1 MPDPVHKG
9 SFKDYSFAK
18 VYYAIAGHGRTGV
31 MDIVDETDELLQK
44 QIFFLGGD
52 SSYVKLGPIQ
62 ESLGQIM
69 LSRGLITEDQ
79 LEEVIDETALNQKQ
93 VGQVLIEKGVIN
105 SDRLH
110 QLLIYQVRLKLI
122 SCFSY
127 TKGLFRFREESVGQ
141 FNHDV
146 PMYKVNPDEIVYRG
160 VKQHHCIDRLE
171 KEFEFLREKGLRLS
185 RDFERRK
192 ENIPFLDEEFAF
204 VKSIGEGKA
213 FSHVIGSSDLGLTS
227 TLKLLYAL
235 LVTGMVEVA
244 EVQTLR
250 NVKAEEGEGLR
261 RKTKTIE
268 LSEMEKQPAASAES
282 EGGDEEFARLVGDY
296 LSENMEG
303 ESGESAETGEEE
315 AESKELSVY
324 EDRQLDISPVA
335 ELFLENKQAAL
346 QAYLSSRPGEGASRL
361 GEIMVNQKLID
372 GNQLQEAYKKMREE
386 GTSFLNS
393 LMELGAIKDE
403 DMHTVLSEYFKVP
416 AIKLSELELDQDIVS
431 LVPEEASLKHR
442 VIPINRT
449 GATLVVAM
457 ADPSNIEVIDEL
469 KFLTGLNIDVVVATE
484 NDIKE
489 AINRYHDS
497 AEMLEDVMANFDDSD
512 IEMAEYEDDF
522 DLTTVETDSAS
533 TPVVRL
539 VNQILHDAL
548 AKGASDVHFEPYEDT
563 FRVRY
568 RIDGVLYHIIS
579 PPYKLRN
586 AMVSRIKILAKLNI
600 AERRLPQ
607 DGRVSVKMKGKKI
620 DFRVSTL
627 PTLWGEKM
635 VMRILDKEN
644 LQLDLT
650 KLGMLRPQLDDFRWA
665 FKQPYGMVLV
675 TGPSG
680 SGKTTTLYSALIE
693 LNQISD
699 NVSTAEDPI
708 EYYMEG
714 INQVQ
719 MHDDIG
725 LNFAYALRSFLRQDP
740 DTIMV
745 GEIRDF
751 ETAEIAVK
759 AALTGHVV
767 LSSVHTNDAPST
779 VNRLL
784 NMGVEPFLITASL
797 NGVLS
802 QRLVRR
808 LCDNCKEPEEF
819 DKQSLLQVGVPPE
832 DVDDFVGYKAV
843 GCQQCSDR
851 GFKGRLGIYEV
862 MTIKGELTDLILTG
876 ATPTELKH
884 EAMERGMVTM
894 RQAGIR
900 KARDGV
906 TTMEEVTRT
915 TMPDFMGGDS
925 GIGE

>member
-52 SSYVKLGPIQ
+52 SSYVKLGPLQ

-69 LSRGLITEDQ
+69 LSKSMISEDQ
-79 LEEVIDETALNQKQ
+79 LEEVIDETALDQKQ
-93 VGQVLIEKGVIN
+93 IGQILIEKGIIN
-105 SDRLH
+105 SDQLH
-110 QLLIYQVRLKLI
+110 QLLVYQAKLKLI

-127 TKGLFRFREESVGQ
+127 TKGMFRFREESVGQ

-146 PMYKVNPDEIVYRG
+146 PMYKLVPDEIVYRG
-160 VKQHHCIDRLE
+160 VKQHHSIDRLE
-171 KEFEFLREKGLRLS
+171 KEFEFIREKGLRLA
-185 RDFERRK
+185 RDFEKRK
-192 ENIPFLDEEFAF
+192 ANMPLLQNELEFI
-204 VKSIGEGKA
+204 KSIGEGKS
-213 FSHVIGSSDLGLTS
+213 FPNVIGSSDLGLTS
-227 TLKLLYAL
+227 TLKVLYAL
-235 LVTGMVEVA
+235 LVTGMIEVA
-244 EVQTLR
+244 DVQSLR
-250 NVKAEEGEGLR
+250 NVKVDEGEGLR

-268 LSEMEKQPAASAES
+268 LSEMEEQAAPTEAASEDG
-282 EGGDEEFARLVGDY
+282 ENFAQLVGNY
-296 LSENMEG
+296 LSENMEEG
-303 ESGESAETGEEE
+303 AQEEGTS
-315 AESKELSVY
+315 SKDLSVY
-324 EDRQLDISPVA
+324 EDRHLDVSPAA
-335 ELFLENKQAAL
+335 ELFIENKQAAL
-346 QAYLSSRPGEGASRL
+346 EAYLSARPGEGASRL
-361 GEIMVNQKLID
+361 GELMVNKQLID
-372 GNQLQEAYKKMREE
+372 GNQLQEAYQKMRSE

-393 LMELGAIKDE
+393 LLELGAIQDE

-416 AIKLSELELDQDIVS
+416 AIKLADIELDQDIVS
-431 LVPEEASLKHR
+431 LVPEDISLKHK

-457 ADPSNIEVIDEL
+457 SDPSNIEVVDEL
-469 KFLTGLNIDVVVATE
+469 KFLTGLNIDMVVATE
-484 NDIKE
+484 NDIKD

-522 DLTTVETDSAS
+522 DLATIESDSGSA
-533 TPVVRL
+533 PVVRL

-548 AKGASDVHFEPYEDT
+548 AKGASDVHFEPYEDA

-568 RIDGVLYHIIS
+568 RIDGVLYHVLS

-586 AMVSRIKILAKLNI
+586 AIVSRVKIMARLNI

-607 DGRVSVKMKGKKI
+607 DGRVSVKMKGKKL

-635 VMRILDKEN
+635 VMRILDKES

-650 KLGMLRPQLDDFRWA
+650 MLGMLQPQLDDFRWA

-708 EYYMEG
+708 EYYLEG

-767 LSSVHTNDAPST
+767 LSTVHTNDAPST

-802 QRLVRR
+802 QRLVRK
-808 LCDNCKEPEEF
+808 LCDHCKEPEEIE
-819 DKQSLLQVGVPPE
+819 KKVLKQVGVPE
-832 DVDDFVGYKAV
+832 DQIDDFVAYTSV
-843 GCQQCSDR
+843 GCPQCSER
-851 GFKGRLGIYEV
+851 GFKGRIGIYEV
-862 MTIKGELTDLILTG
+862 MTVKGEIAELILTG

-884 EAMERGMVTM
+884 EAMEKGMITM
-894 RQAGIR
+894 RQAGVR
-900 KARDGV
+900 KVREGV
-906 TTMEEVTRT
+906 TTMEEITRT

-925 GIGE
+925 AADE